1 VVNQYLFPRFGMFV
15 TRKIWQPWLTSNA
28 FPVHNYISCSE
39 EQRTDSLYAVQVDI
53 QNLTNKVKNSS
64 ANNGVRKL
72 LSDMF
77 NAWLEKKIHGVR
89 LSNFTPGLPDGI
101 FSNKQSQFGNF
112 FECLERNRL
121 VYSSAIWN
129 ILRSFGIFYG
139 HLVI

>member
-77 NAWLEKKIHGVR
+77 NAWLEKKYTASVCLILHQGCQMVYFQTNNPN
-89 LSNFTPGLPDGI
+89 LGI
-101 FSNKQSQFGNF
+101 FLSALKGIGWYILRPFGIYYDH
-112 FECLERNRL
+112 L
-121 VYSSAIWN
+121 VYFMAIW
-129 ILRSFGIFYG
+129 
-139 HLVI
+139 